1 MDRLKGGR
9 VTIQQTGLKCC
20 ISCGYF
26 LSLILMMEM
35 FRLVQKALDG
45 GCKTVVFVGQLC
57 CDAEM
62 MGSECLEIGG
72 VADEYSLVGGKMG
85 LELCRRVRG
94 NVAEHEIGRGGLH
107 ADVG

>member
-1 MDRLKGGR
+1 
-9 VTIQQTGLKCC
+9 
-20 ISCGYF
+20 
-26 LSLILMMEM
+26 MMEM

-45 GCKTVVFVGQLC
+45 SCQTVVFVGQLC

-72 VADEYSLVGGKMG
+72 VADEYSLVGSKMG